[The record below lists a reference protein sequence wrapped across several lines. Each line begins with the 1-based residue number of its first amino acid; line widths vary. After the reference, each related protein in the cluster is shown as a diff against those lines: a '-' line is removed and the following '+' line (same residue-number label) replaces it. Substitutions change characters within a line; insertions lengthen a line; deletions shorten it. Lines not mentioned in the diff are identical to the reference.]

1 MFPWFKILKAWLPL
15 VALLLG
21 ACSSETPVETLRVL
35 AWPGYA
41 DADVVAAF
49 EHRHQVRVAVTQ
61 VRSDDELWAHMSA
74 TQGRDF
80 DLFAVN
86 TAELKRYIDSGLSVA
101 LDLAALPG
109 TARQLPRFR
118 DHAAIPGITRDGAVH
133 AIPFTYSEMGLIY
146 DKARVLEPPVSMA
159 AMWDPRYQ
167 GKVLA
172 YDASSHNFS
181 LAALLLGAADPF
193 QLDDTLFA
201 ASVEKLLALRRNVL
215 TFYSTP
221 EDAVELSL
229 NNHVALIFGNYGTQQ
244 LKQLRDAG
252 IDAGYVIPQEG
263 VLAWLDC
270 WVISRGAKNRALAHA
285 WIDYMLEPQ
294 VNQILTDRQGL
305 ANTLTPSLSAADAE
319 RVIWLQPVEDYSR
332 RARLWEK
339 IRSGDRDESAGGEG

>member
-1 MFPWFKILKAWLPL
+1 MFPWFKILQILLPV

-21 ACSSETPVETLRVL
+21 ACSGETPVETLRVL

-41 DADVVAAF
+41 DADVVAEF
-49 EHRHQVRVAVTQ
+49 ERRHQVRVDVALVK
-61 VRSDDELWAHMSA
+61 SDDELWARMSA
-74 TQGRDF
+74 NQGGDF
-80 DLFAVN
+80 DLFAAN

-109 TARQLPRFR
+109 TSRQLPRFR
-118 DHAAIPGITRDGAVH
+118 ERQAIPGITRDGAVH

-146 DKARVLEPPVSMA
+146 YKSRVVEAPVSMA

-172 YDASSHNFS
+172 YDASSHNFT
-181 LAALLLGAADPF
+181 LAALLLGASNPF
-193 QLDDTLFA
+193 QLDDAQFA
-201 ASVEKLLALRRNVL
+201 AGVEKLTALRRNVL

-221 EDAVELSL
+221 EEAVELSL

-244 LKQLRDAG
+244 LKQLQDAG

-263 VLAWLDC
+263 ALAWLDC
-270 WVISRGAKNRALAHA
+270 WAISRGAKNRALAHA

-294 VNQILTDRQGL
+294 VNQTLTDRQGL

-319 RVIWLQPVEDYSR
+319 RVIWLQPVENYAR
-332 RARLWEK
+332 RAQLWEK
-339 IRSGDRDESAGGEG
+339 IRSGDRHEQQ